1 MPLLRLT
8 GKQIKLMCRNR
19 AALLALIAAPLLLAY
34 LFSYSAAEP
43 RTALY
48 TADLDGSI
56 LSKTLLAH
64 LEQDKTVKVVPA
76 AEKLI
81 RSRMADGEVAAGLV
95 IDPGYGD
102 AAGPEHE
109 GHPADAKSPLR
120 LLVGQADSS
129 IAIMEAAITKAEA
142 AVAAGIPPAAP
153 DSGQASDAAEKTAAG
168 RLALPRLNGFMAMFL
183 WAAAFLAFRSLIDER
198 ENLTDQRLLASPL
211 PYWQHMLTK
220 IAAGLCFGLLMIGLV
235 WGGGRSLLH
244 IGIGGDAAAE
254 LPLWAAYWWALSGIS
269 LALALL
275 SRSHRSFTVLGSIV
289 TALSGI
295 LGGAFFSIEK
305 ASAPR
310 WIYGLSRLVPGTWL
324 TRSLQTLNG
333 GASSLQ
339 SQWATLLLLAG
350 LGTLCMFAAM
360 RMASRNMRLGLRT
373 QERSL
378 R

>member
-8 GKQIKLMCRNR
+8 AKQIKLMCRNR

-43 RTALY
+43 KTALY
-48 TADLDGSI
+48 TADLDGSS

-64 LEQDKTVKVVPA
+64 LERDKTVKVVPA

-81 RSRMADGEVAAGLV
+81 RSRMADGELAAGLV
-95 IDPGYGD
+95 IDPGYGT
-102 AAGPEHE
+102 ASGREQE
-109 GHPADAKSPLR
+109 GRPANAKPLLR

-129 IAIMEAAITKAEA
+129 IAVVEAAITKAEA
-142 AVAAGIPPAAP
+142 AVAAETPPAAP

-198 ENLTDQRLLASPL
+198 ENRTAQRLLASPL

-220 IAAGLCFGLLMIGLV
+220 IAAGLSFGLLMIGLV

-244 IGIGGDAAAE
+244 IGIGGGAAAE

-275 SRSHRSFTVLGSIV
+275 ARSHRSFTVFGSIV
-289 TALSGI
+289 TALAGI

-305 ASAPR
+305 VSAPR

-324 TRSLQTLNG
+324 TRSLQAVNG
-333 GASSLQ
+333 GAASLQ
-339 SQWATLLLLAG
+339 SQWPTLLLLAG
-350 LGTLCMFAAM
+350 CGTLCMLAALM
-360 RMASRNMRLGLRT
+360 IVSRNMHLGFRA

-378 R
+378 S

>member
-1 MPLLRLT
+1 MPLLRIT

-43 RTALY
+43 RTSLY
-48 TADLDGSI
+48 TADLDGSG
-56 LSKTLLAH
+56 LSQTLLAH

-81 RSRMADGEVAAGLV
+81 RSRIADGEAAAGLV
-95 IDPGYGD
+95 IDPGYGA
-102 AAGPEHE
+102 AAGREQE
-109 GHPADAKSPLR
+109 GRPADTKPPLR

-129 IAIMEAAITKAEA
+129 IAVMEAAITKAEA
-142 AVAAGIPPAAP
+142 AVAAGTPPAASN
-153 DSGQASDAAEKTAAG
+153 SGQPSDAAEKTAAG

-198 ENLTDQRLLASPL
+198 ENRTAERLLASPL
-211 PYWQHMLTK
+211 PYWQHILSK
-220 IAAGLCFGLLMIGLV
+220 VAAGLGFGLLMTGLV

-244 IGIGGDAAAE
+244 IGIGDGAAAE
-254 LPLWAAYWWALSGIS
+254 LPLWAVYWWALSGIS
-269 LALALL
+269 LVLALL
-275 SRSHRSFTVLGSIV
+275 ARSHRSFTVLGSIV

-324 TRSLQTLNG
+324 TRSLQAVNG

-339 SQWATLLLLAG
+339 SQWPTLLLLAG
-350 LGTLCMFAAM
+350 CGTLCMLAAVLI
-360 RMASRNMRLGLRT
+360 SLRNMRLSFRA

-378 R
+378 S

>member
-8 GKQIKLMCRNR
+8 AKQIKLMCRNR

-43 RTALY
+43 KTALY
-48 TADLDGSI
+48 TADLDGSS
-56 LSKTLLAH
+56 LSTTLLAH

-81 RSRMADGEVAAGLV
+81 RSRMADGELAAGLV

-102 AAGPEHE
+102 LASQTPGQSAA
-109 GHPADAKSPLR
+109 AAKPLLR
-120 LLVGQADSS
+120 LLVSQADSS
-129 IAIMEAAITKAEA
+129 IAVVEAAITKAEA

-153 DSGQASDAAEKTAAG
+153 NSGQASDAAEKTAAG

-183 WAAAFLAFRSLIDER
+183 WAVAFLAFRSLIDER
-198 ENLTDQRLLASPL
+198 ENRTAQRLLASPL

-220 IAAGLCFGLLMIGLV
+220 IAAGLGFGLLMIGLV

-244 IGIGGDAAAE
+244 IGIGGGAASE

-269 LALALL
+269 LVLALL
-275 SRSHRSFTVLGSIV
+275 ARSHRSFTVFGSIV
-289 TALSGI
+289 TALAGI

-305 ASAPR
+305 ASAPG

-324 TRSLQTLNG
+324 TRSLQAVNG
-333 GASSLQ
+333 GGRSLQ
-339 SQWATLLLLAG
+339 SQWPTLLLLAG
-350 LGTLCMFAAM
+350 CGTLCMLAALM
-360 RMASRNMRLGLRT
+360 IVSRNMRLGFRA

-378 R
+378 S

>member
-8 GKQIKLMCRNR
+8 AKQIKLMCRNR

-43 RTALY
+43 KTALY
-48 TADLDGSI
+48 TADLDGSS

-64 LEQDKTVKVVPA
+64 LERDKTVKVVPA

-81 RSRMADGEVAAGLV
+81 RSRMADGELAAGLV
-95 IDPGYGD
+95 IDPGYG
-102 AAGPEHE
+102 AASGREQE
-109 GHPADAKSPLR
+109 GRPANAKPLLR

-129 IAIMEAAITKAEA
+129 IAVVEAAITKAEA
-142 AVAAGIPPAAP
+142 AVAAETPPAAP

-198 ENLTDQRLLASPL
+198 ENRTAQRLLASPL

-220 IAAGLCFGLLMIGLV
+220 IAAGLSFGLLMIGLV

-244 IGIGGDAAAE
+244 IGIGGGAAAE

-275 SRSHRSFTVLGSIV
+275 ARSHRSFTVFGSIV
-289 TALSGI
+289 TALAGI

-305 ASAPR
+305 VSAPR

-324 TRSLQTLNG
+324 TRSLQAVNG
-333 GASSLQ
+333 GAASLQ
-339 SQWATLLLLAG
+339 SQWPTLLLLAG
-350 LGTLCMFAAM
+350 CGTLCMLAALM
-360 RMASRNMRLGLRT
+360 IVSRNMHLGFRA

-378 R
+378 S

>member
-1 MPLLRLT
+1 MPLLRIT

-43 RTALY
+43 RTSLY
-48 TADLDGSI
+48 TADLDGSG
-56 LSKTLLAH
+56 LSQTLLAH

-81 RSRMADGEVAAGLV
+81 RSRIADGEAAAGFV
-95 IDPGYGD
+95 IDPGYGA
-102 AAGPEHE
+102 AAGREQE
-109 GHPADAKSPLR
+109 GRPADTKPPLR

-129 IAIMEAAITKAEA
+129 IAVMEAAITKAEA
-142 AVAAGIPPAAP
+142 AVAAGTPPAASN
-153 DSGQASDAAEKTAAG
+153 SGQPSDAAEKTAAG

-198 ENLTDQRLLASPL
+198 ENRTAERLLASPL
-211 PYWQHMLTK
+211 PYWQHILSK
-220 IAAGLCFGLLMIGLV
+220 VAAGLGFGLLMTGLV

-244 IGIGGDAAAE
+244 IGIGDGAAAE
-254 LPLWAAYWWALSGIS
+254 LPLWAVYWWALSGIS
-269 LALALL
+269 LVLALL
-275 SRSHRSFTVLGSIV
+275 ARSHRSFTVLGSIV

-310 WIYGLSRLVPGTWL
+310 WIYGLSQLVPGTWL
-324 TRSLQTLNG
+324 TRSLQAVNG
-333 GASSLQ
+333 GAASLQ
-339 SQWATLLLLAG
+339 SQWPTLLLLAG
-350 LGTLCMFAAM
+350 CGTLCMLAAVLI
-360 RMASRNMRLGLRT
+360 SLRNMRLSFRA

-378 R
+378 S

>member
-1 MPLLRLT
+1 MPLLRIT

-43 RTALY
+43 RTSLY
-48 TADLDGSI
+48 TADLDGSG
-56 LSKTLLAH
+56 LSQTLLAH
-64 LEQDKTVKVVPA
+64 LEQNKTVKVVPA

-81 RSRMADGEVAAGLV
+81 RSRIADGEVAAGLV
-95 IDPGYGD
+95 IDPGYSA
-102 AAGPEHE
+102 AAGREQE
-109 GHPADAKSPLR
+109 GRPADTKPPLR

-129 IAIMEAAITKAEA
+129 IAVMEAAITKAEA
-142 AVAAGIPPAAP
+142 AVAAGTPPAASN
-153 DSGQASDAAEKTAAG
+153 SGQPSDAAEKTAAG

-198 ENLTDQRLLASPL
+198 ENRTAERLLASPL
-211 PYWQHMLTK
+211 PYWQHILSK
-220 IAAGLCFGLLMIGLV
+220 IAAGLGFGLLMTGLV

-244 IGIGGDAAAE
+244 IGIGDGAAAE
-254 LPLWAAYWWALSGIS
+254 LPLWTVYWWALSGIS
-269 LALALL
+269 LVLALL
-275 SRSHRSFTVLGSIV
+275 ARSHRSFTVLGSIV

-324 TRSLQTLNG
+324 TRSLQAVNG

-339 SQWATLLLLAG
+339 SQWPTLLLLAG
-350 LGTLCMFAAM
+350 CGTLCMLAAVLI
-360 RMASRNMRLGLRT
+360 SLRNMRLSFRA

-378 R
+378 S

>member
-8 GKQIKLMCRNR
+8 AKQIKLMCRNR

-43 RTALY
+43 KTALY
-48 TADLDGSI
+48 TADLDGSS

-64 LEQDKTVKVVPA
+64 LERDKTVKVVPA

-81 RSRMADGEVAAGLV
+81 RSRMADGELAAGLV
-95 IDPGYGD
+95 IDPGYG
-102 AAGPEHE
+102 AASGREQE
-109 GHPADAKSPLR
+109 GRPASAKPLLR

-129 IAIMEAAITKAEA
+129 IAVVEAAITKAEA
-142 AVAAGIPPAAP
+142 AVAAETPPAAP

-198 ENLTDQRLLASPL
+198 ENRTAQRLLASPL

-220 IAAGLCFGLLMIGLV
+220 IAAGLGFGLLMIGLV

-244 IGIGGDAAAE
+244 IGIGGGAAAE

-275 SRSHRSFTVLGSIV
+275 ARSHRSFTVFGSIV
-289 TALSGI
+289 TALAGI

-305 ASAPR
+305 VSAPR

-324 TRSLQTLNG
+324 TRSLQAVNG
-333 GASSLQ
+333 GAASLQ
-339 SQWATLLLLAG
+339 SQWPTLLLLAG
-350 LGTLCMFAAM
+350 CGTLCMLAALM
-360 RMASRNMRLGLRT
+360 IVSRNMHLGFRA

-378 R
+378 S